1 VELLRVL
8 HDDQFER
15 VGSTRARTVNAR
27 IVAATNRDLGR
38 AMAEGDFREGLYF
51 RLSVFPIQVLPLRER
66 REDIPILVWAYIDRH
81 QTPLGRHIERIP
93 ARAMAA
99 LRAYAWP
106 GRVSAER
113 T

>member
-1 VELLRVL
+1 MELLRVL

-15 VGSTRARTVNAR
+15 VGSTHARTVNAR
-27 IVAATNRDLGR
+27 IAAATNRDLGR
-38 AMAEGDFREGLYF
+38 AMAEGHFREGLYF

-81 QTPLGRHIERIP
+81 QTPLGRHIADSGPRHGRVEG
-93 ARAMAA
+93 
-99 LRAYAWP
+99 LRVA